1 MESST
6 THFSGKTTPLYENY
20 DVVSRKPS
28 SNPYYTG
35 VHPKNQALS
44 PDKSYAASSHTS
56 PHQMSSHTS
65 PHATTSNRI
74 LIEVDFLPI
83 SRFQS
88 SGKGILKNS
97 KSPEQLL
104 SFKKKQTP
112 QIKFKSIENLQ
123 DKTEKLKEQDPIF
136 RRRSQQLQLFKL
148 QGKAPKY
155 ETLDISL
162 IHKKISKN
170 YIEKRK
176 KELIEEASKSSGNNS
191 NHMNGQRHNPYD
203 YLSQHKLRNQIE
215 FFVKNYQL
223 IT

>member
-20 DVVSRKPS
+20 DAVSRKPS
-28 SNPYYTG
+28 SNPYYTD

-56 PHQMSSHTS
+56 PQ
-65 PHATTSNRI
+65 ANTSNGI

-97 KSPEQLL
+97 KPPEQLL
-104 SFKKKQTP
+104 SSRKKPSP

-123 DKTEKLKEQDPIF
+123 DKAEKLREQDPIF
-136 RRRSQQLQLFKL
+136 KRRSQQLQLFKL

-203 YLSQHKLRNQIE
+203 YLSQHKLRHQIE